1 MHTFALLMSSCVMLP
16 PLLSC
21 LLSKDGLRT
30 SSLVGEAE
38 AAAVTL
44 NPSWRWLGAHFSWS
58 TEEPRLEGRL
68 MEWCSG
74 GVPVP
79 ERERPVG
86 VLLLLALPYL
96 TSSDGRPDR

>member
-16 PLLSC
+16 SLLSC
-21 LLSKDGLRT
+21 LLSKEGLRA

-38 AAAVTL
+38 AAPVTL
-44 NPSWRWLGAHFSWS
+44 NPSWRWLGAHFCWS
-58 TEEPRLEGRL
+58 TEGPGLAGRL

-79 ERERPVG
+79 GRERPVG

-96 TSSDGRPDR
+96 PSSDGRPNR